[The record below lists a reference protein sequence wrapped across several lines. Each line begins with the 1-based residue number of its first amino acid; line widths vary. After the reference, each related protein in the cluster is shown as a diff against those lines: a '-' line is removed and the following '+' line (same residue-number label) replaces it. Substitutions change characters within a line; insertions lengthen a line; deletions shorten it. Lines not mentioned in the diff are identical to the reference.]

1 LLRVRSET
9 GMRDRN
15 GGSRFPA
22 CIPASGPTFCELGT
36 VLSKGQRD
44 ADDAAKHWPFA
55 RWAAVLCVFVLAV
68 GSGAQARE
76 LSTMDGDEIKGLQ
89 QRLTDASCYAGPLDG
104 TASNMLAAA
113 KAACPDQEPVLRI
126 ETGMHVAPI
135 WQISVDARCD
145 LAATGSDD
153 KTVRLW
159 SLPDG
164 RLMRVLLP
172 PIGTG
177 ISGKVDSVA
186 ISPDGRYVAVGGR
199 DAHADID
206 KKIAVSIFDAS
217 SGASCSIFGRR
228 PAPRTLA
235 CCSYPATA
243 SPTRS

>member
-1 LLRVRSET
+1 MLRVRSET

-113 KAACPDQEPVLRI
+113 KAACPDQEPV
-126 ETGMHVAPI
+126 
-135 WQISVDARCD
+135 SC
-145 LAATGSDD
+145 GS
-153 KTVRLW
+153 RPGCMW
-159 SLPDG
+159 RRSG
-164 RLMRVLLP
+164 RSASMRA
-172 PIGTG
+172 
-177 ISGKVDSVA
+177 A
-186 ISPDGRYVAVGGR
+186 ISRPRGRTTRPCG
-199 DAHADID
+199 
-206 KKIAVSIFDAS
+206 
-217 SGASCSIFGRR
+217 FGRC
-228 PAPRTLA
+228 RTA
-235 CCSYPATA
+235 D
-243 SPTRS
+243 